1 MAVERDIGARM
12 AVAEQR
18 LNLLQDESQRTRDR
32 LHSLESDRATIRHLT
47 RQVAELVANCEKLA
61 DRAAAQAVDAA
72 LDLYEQRKATDR
84 RTGLDLRAKWTSIGI
99 AACGL
104 AFGIVELL
112 R

>member
-1 MAVERDIGARM
+1 VAGERDIGARM

-18 LNLLQDESQRTRDR
+18 LDILQDESQRTRER
-32 LHSLESDRATIRHLT
+32 LHSLESDRATIRLLT
-47 RQVAELVANCEKLA
+47 RQVSDLVENCEKLA
-61 DRAAAQAVDAA
+61 DRAAATAVDAA
-72 LDLYEQRKATDR
+72 LEAYEERKKNDR

-104 AFGIVELL
+104 VFGLLELL